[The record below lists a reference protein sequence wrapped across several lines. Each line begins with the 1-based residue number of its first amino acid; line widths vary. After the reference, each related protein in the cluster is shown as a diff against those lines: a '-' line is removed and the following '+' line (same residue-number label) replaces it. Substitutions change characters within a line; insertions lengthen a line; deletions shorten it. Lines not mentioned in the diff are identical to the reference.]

1 MHSRVWLLSN
11 ERFCFKQ
18 EQEVRDWIEAVL
30 EEPLP
35 AGDYEEVCVPFHFIK
50 VDICLCIDFSYYFV
64 RSLKMELSSVA

>member
-1 MHSRVWLLSN
+1 MPDKKHQKIGCIVECGLSN

-35 AGDYEEVCVPFHFIK
+35 AGDYEEVCVPFRFIK
-50 VDICLCIDFSYYFV
+50 KDIC
-64 RSLKMELSSVA
+64 